1 MVYENEVW
9 KSIIGYEGLYEVS
22 NMGRIRSL
30 ERDMV
35 CKNGK
40 VRHYKENIL
49 KPYKDIYGYFNVYLR
64 KNNKQRIYRVH
75 RLVAIAFIPNI
86 ENKPYIDHI
95 NTIKIDNRVENLRWV
110 TPKENSNNELSRK
123 HNSEAKKGKNNP
135 MYGKCHTEEAKR
147 KMREVSGI
155 KVVQLDKNTN
165 ELIKIWNSASEAGR
179 EGDFDVSGI
188 NLCCKGRRKT
198 HKNFRWMYYE
208 DYKQRRI

>member
-1 MVYENEVW
+1 MMVYENEVW

-30 ERDMV
+30 ERDTV

-86 ENKPYIDHI
+86 GNKPYIDHI

-110 TPKENSNNELSRK
+110 KL
-123 HNSEAKKGKNNP
+123 
-135 MYGKCHTEEAKR
+135 
-147 KMREVSGI
+147 
-155 KVVQLDKNTN
+155 VVLRLFN
-165 ELIKIWNSASEAGR
+165 
-179 EGDFDVSGI
+179 
-188 NLCCKGRRKT
+188 
-198 HKNFRWMYYE
+198 
-208 DYKQRRI
+208 